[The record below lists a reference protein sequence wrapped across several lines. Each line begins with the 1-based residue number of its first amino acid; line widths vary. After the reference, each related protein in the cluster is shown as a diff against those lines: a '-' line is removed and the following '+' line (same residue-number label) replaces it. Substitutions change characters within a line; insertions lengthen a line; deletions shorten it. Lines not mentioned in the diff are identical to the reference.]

1 MTGGG
6 AAVVALVLTLAH
18 CDASAPA
25 AAAFGSDAATSACEP
40 ERGLLRAADVLA
52 AEDPC
57 RDWVAAVVGR
67 VVRIQGGS
75 GSVWTRATEA
85 GTGLMTTAGHVLSRC
100 TSTGAP
106 RDQDGNCP
114 ELLAEPR
121 DGQNV
126 LRLTEAD
133 GEYQSLWSPAFALYN
148 NFVPR
153 AELYSPGIV
162 PAHEVSVFV
171 VDASRYAPWDQSVLT
186 KAPAPEPAP
195 LHDPQHTT
203 TTPPTWAEVSAG
215 ARVLT
220 LGYPFGEDG
229 SQSTLMASAGRVLS
243 QAQVDSEQ
251 TELRARADE
260 EGMLAYA
267 PEVEFFFRGRADAG
281 MSGAGVFDENNR
293 QVGIVVRGSLPHDG
307 VQYVRALR
315 MSYVHAKLEA
325 AAAAL
330 DPDLRA
336 RVRRHLETN

>member
-1 MTGGG
+1 MAAVRHGYLAATAGRALHLRSDCLRAMTGGG
-6 AAVVALVLTLAH
+6 AAVVALTLAH

-25 AAAFGSDAATSACEP
+25 AAAFVADAATTACEP

-57 RDWVAAVVGR
+57 RGWVAALVGR

-121 DGQNV
+121 DGQNL

-148 NFVPR
+148 DFVPR
-153 AELYSPGIV
+153 EEMYSPRIL

-171 VDASRYAPWDQSVLT
+171 VDASRYAPWDHGSFT
-186 KAPAPEPAP
+186 SRRCMCPISC
-195 LHDPQHTT
+195 
-203 TTPPTWAEVSAG
+203 SA
-215 ARVLT
+215 
-220 LGYPFGEDG
+220 
-229 SQSTLMASAGRVLS
+229 
-243 QAQVDSEQ
+243 
-251 TELRARADE
+251 
-260 EGMLAYA
+260 
-267 PEVEFFFRGRADAG
+267 
-281 MSGAGVFDENNR
+281 
-293 QVGIVVRGSLPHDG
+293 
-307 VQYVRALR
+307 
-315 MSYVHAKLEA
+315 
-325 AAAAL
+325 
-330 DPDLRA
+330 
-336 RVRRHLETN
+336 